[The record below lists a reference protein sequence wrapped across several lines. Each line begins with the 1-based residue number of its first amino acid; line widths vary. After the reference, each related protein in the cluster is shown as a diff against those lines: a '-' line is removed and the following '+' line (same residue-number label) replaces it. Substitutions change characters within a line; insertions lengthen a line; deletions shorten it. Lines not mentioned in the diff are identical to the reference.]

1 MRYGLALSYVTS
13 RTGGF
18 TNLLIITLCN
28 LIPVVGP
35 IATLGYRAEVSQA
48 LLRDRQRRRH
58 PKFDFDRF
66 GKYLNRGV
74 WAFLQSLLLGV
85 ILAGCVLVSAV
96 VGFAV
101 ATIQAEAGMIVGFIG
116 YAGSILAVT
125 ALAAPMQ
132 FHAELSNKFDFL
144 GSLKFAWSAWS
155 TVGLQM
161 FLTWLVFIPISFLVA
176 IAGLL
181 LCFVGIY
188 PASVLLQ
195 MASQHLMVQLYDEY
209 LDRGGQPIREFRDPE
224 EYEQDDDYDD
234 DEDEEEDDRPRRR
247 RRSDDFDDE

>member
-1 MRYGLALSYVTS
+1 MRYGLALTYVTS
-13 RTGGF
+13 RVGGF
-18 TNLLIITLCN
+18 TNLLIITLCH

-35 IATLGYRAEVSQA
+35 IATMGYRAEVSQA
-48 LLRDRQRRRH
+48 LLRDRERRRH

-74 WAFLQSLLLGV
+74 WAFLQGLLMGV
-85 ILAGCVLVSAV
+85 ILAVCVVLSAV
-96 VGFAV
+96 LGIAV
-101 ATIQAEAGMIVGFIG
+101 ATVQAEAGMVVGIVG
-116 YAGSILAVT
+116 YTVSILAVT

-132 FHAELSNKFDFL
+132 FHAELSNKFDFV
-144 GSLKFAWSAWS
+144 GSLKFAWSAWT

-161 FLTWLVFIPISFLVA
+161 FLTWLVFIPISMIVA

-195 MASQHLMVQLYDEY
+195 MAS
-209 LDRGGQPIREFRDPE
+209 
-224 EYEQDDDYDD
+224 
-234 DEDEEEDDRPRRR
+234 
-247 RRSDDFDDE
+247 